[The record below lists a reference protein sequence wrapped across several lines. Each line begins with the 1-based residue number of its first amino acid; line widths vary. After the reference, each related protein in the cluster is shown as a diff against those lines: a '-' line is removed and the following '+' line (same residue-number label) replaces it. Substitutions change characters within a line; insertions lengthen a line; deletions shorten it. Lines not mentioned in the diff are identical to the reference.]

1 MTAGIARTRLVVA
14 TDVRFWRRE
23 TGAQQRIAE
32 LVKYLSE
39 HAFDVTTLFL
49 GPIAETTTTTNDR
62 LLITAANLK
71 VISLVED
78 WQPQGW
84 WDSIRWRCNC
94 IFAAW
99 RQRWNRNDAQLSSPD
114 SIQRIRSKR
123 LPEFRSAEFQRRFR
137 SCVARLQPHA
147 VIVEYITLFYLVP
160 DRSQRAGVLYAVDT
174 HDVLSMRHQQF
185 KQHGY
190 EHWVAL
196 SRNEEAAAIDSF
208 DVVIAIQPEE
218 AAIFRSFVSQHQPVV
233 VAGMAGQLHVAAAD
247 NRSTRQP
254 ADSISIGILA
264 SNNAANQHAL
274 SWFLAEVW
282 PILLAGHDSLRLIIA
297 GSTTKSLAGE
307 RPLDRVQILGP
318 VQQVADFY
326 ALVDIVVN
334 PIQFGTGLKI
344 KNIEAM
350 CFGKPLVTTKQG
362 IAGSDQSV
370 GTDYPWLVANTAD
383 EMAQQLLQLS
393 CDKNLRERLT
403 RSAQQYV
410 TSELQADKTYRELVA
425 ALSSCQKNH
434 PVS

>member
-1 MTAGIARTRLVVA
+1 MTAEISRTRLVVA

-32 LVKYLSE
+32 LVKYLGE

-49 GPIAETTTTTNDR
+49 GPIAGTTTANDR
-62 LLITAANLK
+62 LLIAAARLE

-78 WQPQGW
+78 WFPQGW
-84 WDSIRWRCNC
+84 WDSFRWRCNC
-94 IFAAW
+94 IFDAL
-99 RQRWNRNDAQLSSPD
+99 RQRWNRNNAQLSSADP
-114 SIQRIRSKR
+114 IKRIRSKR
-123 LPEFRSAEFQRRFR
+123 LSEFRSTEFQRRFR
-137 SCVARLQPHA
+137 SSVARLQPHA
-147 VIVEYITLFYLVP
+147 VIVEYITLSYLVP

-174 HDVLSMRHQQF
+174 HDVLSMRNQQF
-185 KQHGY
+185 KQHRY
-190 EHWVAL
+190 EHWVEL
-196 SRNEEAAAIDSF
+196 SRSEEAAAIDSF

-218 AAIFRSFVSQHQPVV
+218 AAIFRSFVSQDQPVI
-233 VAGMAGQLHVAAAD
+233 VAGMAGQVYQVDVD
-247 NRSTRQP
+247 NRRTRRP
-254 ADSISIGILA
+254 ADPISIGILA

-274 SWFLAEVW
+274 SWFLDEVW
-282 PILLAGHDSLRLIIA
+282 PILLASHDTLRLVVA
-297 GSTTKSLAGE
+297 GSITKSLAGE

-318 VQQVADFY
+318 VQKVADFY

-362 IAGSDQSV
+362 TAGSEQTV

-410 TSELQADKTYRELVA
+410 NSELQADKTYRELIA

-434 PVS
+434 PIS